1 MTDSKTPFYET
12 DKAIS
17 EYLLFH
23 YGKPEEQCPHA
34 FGPKTALNYPVRC
47 ISECVDLEK
56 IPAKAR
62 GLDLGCAVGR
72 SSFEL
77 AKHCGEVIGID
88 FSHAFVDR
96 ANQLKSDGHCH
107 YTYAEEGDIQHKAT
121 AEIDASIDRSRL
133 RFQQGDAMNLPQDLG
148 TFHVVLMANL
158 IDRLTQPVD
167 CLSRLAGLMESG
179 GQLIITSPYTWLEEY
194 TPKKNWLGGY
204 TEADQEVSTL
214 EGLKRALEKDF
225 DLQTTKDLP
234 FLIREH
240 SRKYQWSVAQAS
252 VWLRK

>member
-1 MTDSKTPFYET
+1 MTNSSTPFYET

-34 FGPKTALNYPVRC
+34 FGPTTALNYPVRC
-47 ISECVDLEK
+47 ISECLDPEK
-56 IPAKAR
+56 VPVKAR

-77 AKHCGEVIGID
+77 ARYCEEVIGID
-88 FSHAFVDR
+88 FSHAFIDR
-96 ANQLKSDGHCH
+96 AHQLKTDGRCH
-107 YTYAEEGDIQHKAT
+107 YTYLEEGNILRQAT
-121 AEIDASIDRSRL
+121 AEIDSSIDRSRL
-133 RFQQGDAMNLPQDLG
+133 CFQQGDAMNLPEDLG
-148 TFHVVLMANL
+148 TFDVVLMANL

-167 CLSRLAGLMESG
+167 CLSRLAGLVKSG

-194 TPKKNWLGGY
+194 TPKENWLGGY
-204 TEADQEVSTL
+204 TNDDQEISTL
-214 EGLKRALEKDF
+214 AGLKQALGNDF
-225 DLQTTKDLP
+225 ELQTTRDLP

-240 SRKYQWSVAQAS
+240 ARKYQWSVAQAS
-252 VWLRK
+252 IWLRK